1 MRERVFPPGDNE
13 LVVRE
18 RVFSPGDDEFASR
31 GRRGGFGDVGS
42 TAARLR
48 LLGEFLAVWGRPYM
62 SGELRGRPIICDT
75 LTCDYM

>member
-18 RVFSPGDDEFASR
+18 RVFLPGDDEFASR
-31 GRRGGFGDVGS
+31 GRGGGFGDVGS

-48 LLGEFLAVWGRPYM
+48 VER
-62 SGELRGRPIICDT
+62 T
-75 LTCDYM
+75 T

>member
-18 RVFSPGDDEFASR
+18 RVFLPGDDEFASR
-31 GRRGGFGDVGS
+31 GRGGGFGDVGS

-48 LLGEFLAVWGRPYM
+48 VERTTYIYIYIYIYIYR
-62 SGELRGRPIICDT
+62 SLRRYSYPRT
-75 LTCDYM
+75 STPAY

>member
-18 RVFSPGDDEFASR
+18 RVFLPGDDEFASR
-31 GRRGGFGDVGS
+31 GRGGGFGDVGS

-48 LLGEFLAVWGRPYM
+48 VERTTYIYIYIYTYR
-62 SGELRGRPIICDT
+62 SLRRYSYPRT
-75 LTCDYM
+75 STPAY